1 MNAPTPTLAFPTPV
15 LTPVIGVPN
24 LQSIRTLRRELY
36 ANARAIPTT
45 LGGGANG
52 HLALIMPDAD
62 YLARA
67 GVAFPAPAH
76 PGGLPAHAAA
86 ATTAQITQTNRTYD
100 ATLAACG
107 LYTTVREELKKQ
119 LLAAVDHKYLKQLE
133 DDVFGYADVT
143 PQAMLVH
150 LQTTYGA
157 VTQDDIEKNRNLLS
171 APWNPDDSI
180 EDLWT
185 RILHCQSYATA
196 AQEPIPD
203 AAAIRLILNVLEKT
217 GIFTDA
223 LAVWRRK
230 PEADHT
236 LANFKAHFTAENK
249 ERVRVLTAQ
258 TAGFHGANAASGMQ
272 PSTTPPGPTPTLIAA
287 ATATSSASLASTVT
301 SGSVLTNDTVSM
313 YYCWSHGLGKN
324 AAHTSATCLNKKEGH
339 KTDATAD
346 NMKGGNNTIMSGRA
360 PRRTNP
366 SS

>member
-1 MNAPTPTLAFPTPV
+1 MAASSNTPLSFPTPV
-15 LTPVIGVPN
+15 LTPIVGVPN
-24 LQSIRTLRRELY
+24 LQSLRTLRRELY

-52 HLALIMPDAD
+52 HLALIMPNAA
-62 YLARA
+62 YLTRA
-67 GVAFPAPAH
+67 GMAFPAPAH
-76 PGGLPAHAAA
+76 PGGLPAHTASASN
-86 ATTAQITQTNRTYD
+86 AQIASTNRNYD
-100 ATLAACG
+100 ALLVA
-107 LYTTVREELKKQ
+107 YNMYITVREELKKQ
-119 LLAAVDHKYLKQLE
+119 LLAAVEHKYLKQLE
-133 DDVFGYADVT
+133 DDEFGYADIT
-143 PQAMLVH
+143 PQSMLVH
-150 LQTTYGA
+150 LQTMYGA

-171 APWNPDDSI
+171 TPWNPDDSI
-180 EDLWT
+180 EDLWA

-203 AAAIRLILNVLEKT
+203 AATIRLILGVLEKT

-230 PEADHT
+230 PETDHT
-236 LANFKAHFTAENK
+236 LANFKTHFTAENK

-258 TAGFHGANAASGMQ
+258 TAGFHGANTASGTH
-272 PSTTPPGPTPTLIAA
+272 PPTLVAAAAA
-287 ATATSSASLASTVT
+287 ATTSSASLASTST
-301 SGSVLTNDTVSM
+301 SGSVLTNGSVCM

-324 AAHTSATCLNKKEGH
+324 PAHTSATCLNKKEGH
-339 KTDATAD
+339 NDNATAD